1 MLSQGAEFGGSGE
14 HMFINRNAN
23 RLLRKGSGNRCA
35 GKVSSLQ
42 GPDSFQAIHANSGC
56 SQVCI

>member
-1 MLSQGAEFGGSGE
+1 
-14 HMFINRNAN
+14 MFINRNKS
-23 RLLRKGSGNRCA
+23 RLLRKGSAPKSGNRCA
-35 GKVSSLQ
+35 GKVLSLQ